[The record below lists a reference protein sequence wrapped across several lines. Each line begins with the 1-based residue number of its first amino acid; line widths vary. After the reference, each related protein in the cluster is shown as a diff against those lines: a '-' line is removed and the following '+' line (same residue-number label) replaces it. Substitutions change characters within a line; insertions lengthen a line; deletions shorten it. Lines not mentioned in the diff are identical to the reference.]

1 MAPCV
6 SVMHYAAQEV
16 HLHQYRDGRLRLL
29 KLDGAGDVGLGRW
42 KQWLGGSMTHG
53 ALCARPRGATMTLK
67 WKLPAQSVSL

>member
-42 KQWLGGSMTHG
+42 KQWLGGSRRMVH
-53 ALCARPRGATMTLK
+53 CARGHEVRR
-67 WKLPAQSVSL
+67 